1 VGLANRKNG
10 KTSKKVKSL
19 SGGFEL
25 ESTRE
30 RLGSYEPMVLPKRQL
45 IITAELEEKEMRLY
59 GLGMSTG
66 SIARHI
72 KEM

>member
-1 VGLANRKNG
+1 
-10 KTSKKVKSL
+10 L
-19 SGGFEL
+19 SGEFEL

-30 RLGSYEPMVLPKRQL
+30 RLSSYEPMVLPKRQL
-45 IITAELEEKEMRLY
+45 IITAELEEKKMRLY